1 MANKLSESDK
11 LLNRLSK
18 LKLKQYKAT
27 DFKEYMISDDDPSW
41 KRPKKILK
49 FMDSMLQFMKN
60 GKIGSYAVPFIF
72 RKDGYIKRKLQIYL
86 RLKGNCLDAATS

>member
-27 DFKEYMISDDDPSW
+27 DFKEYMISDDDPGNA
-41 KRPKKILK
+41 KKKILK

-86 RLKGNCLDAATS
+86 RLKGNCLDAATN